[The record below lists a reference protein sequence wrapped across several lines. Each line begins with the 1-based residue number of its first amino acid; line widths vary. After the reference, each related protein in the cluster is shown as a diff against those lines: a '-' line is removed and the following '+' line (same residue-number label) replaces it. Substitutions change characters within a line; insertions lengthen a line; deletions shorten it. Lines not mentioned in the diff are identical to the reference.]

1 MKISLINDTI
11 YRYAS
16 GDPSAVGGAERY
28 MWLLTR
34 AMAARG
40 WSATIGVPS
49 ALEPGERAE
58 IHGVRF
64 VGLER
69 SHLVRAFSAFLA
81 AERPDWCHWFG
92 ADHLLGPLVAVAKLA
107 GTRTV
112 FSAQFDLDV
121 HPRHALYRRPRL
133 WPLYAAGL
141 AGSSR
146 IFLQHQRQLAELPA
160 RWRPKSTTVP
170 GIVEPAADFVPHGDR
185 RPYVSWV
192 GVLRQP
198 KRPDLLIE
206 IARRLPSIEF
216 VVCGGVSAHRSPP
229 GYGDMMRKTLETV
242 PNIRYLG
249 HVAPDRAI
257 DVIAR
262 SALLLSTSEREGFPS
277 VFLEAWAHGTPVV
290 SLGVD
295 PDGCI
300 ATRRLGVVS
309 NGVGAAADDIT
320 ALVASADRRQEA
332 ALRCRAH
339 VAAAHSAD
347 AAVAIV
353 KRALAMGGAHPA
365 AEASP
370 HVAERA

>member
-1 MKISLINDTI
+1 MKISLVDDTV

-16 GDPSAVGGAERY
+16 GDPSAAGGAERY

-49 ALEPGERAE
+49 ALAPDERTE
-58 IHGVRF
+58 IDGVRF

-69 SHLVRAFSAFLA
+69 SHLVRAFFAFLA
-81 AERPDWCHWFG
+81 AERPDWCHWFS
-92 ADHLLGPLVAVAKLA
+92 AEHLLGPLVAVAKLA

-146 IFLQHQRQLAELPA
+146 IFLQHQRQLEELPA
-160 RWRPKSTTVP
+160 LWRPKATTVP
-170 GIVEPAADFVPHGDR
+170 GIVDLAADFVPHRDR

-192 GVLRQP
+192 GVLRQH

-206 IARRLPSIEF
+206 IARRLPSVEF

-229 GYGDMMRKTLETV
+229 GYGDMMRKTLEAA

-295 PDGCI
+295 PDGFI
-300 ATRRLGVVS
+300 ATRGLGVVS
-309 NGVGAAADDIT
+309 NGVGSAADDIT
-320 ALVASADRRQEA
+320 ALVASADRRQDA

-353 KRALAMGGAHPA
+353 NRALATGGAHLA

-370 HVAERA
+370 QAAERA